1 MKSTS
6 KTPKIIIA
14 IVAVA
19 YLAGMSLATLYDFQ
33 ISAFLT
39 RLTETDGVYTV
50 TYPIPSLILEIA
62 GEWPSTLFGAFCASV
77 IMRALLKKR
86 KALPCSVC
94 VLLSALI
101 FYIVFRACKS
111 SAKTLNF
118 MFGGSRTVPDSA
130 MLIIIPITIIISVAA
145 VASVLMLSQKTVDR
159 LLVPCIVCAAMLI
172 ILLLGVEIVKIS
184 VGRIRFRDLF
194 AAADFSGFSPWYS
207 PNWFSG
213 NKSFPSGHTANACA
227 MALLPLCFGKD
238 FNERNPHASTVTYV
252 TVTLWTVLMAFS
264 RITVGAHYLSDVLT
278 GGLIAF
284 IVVMLG
290 HRFMKK
296 IKEA

>member
-1 MKSTS
+1 MKSSS
-6 KTPKIIIA
+6 KAPKIMIA

-19 YLAGMSLATLYDFQ
+19 YLLGMSLAALYDFQ
-33 ISAFLT
+33 ISAFFT
-39 RLTETDGVYTV
+39 QLTETDGTYTV

-86 KALPCSVC
+86 KALPYGACA
-94 VLLSALI
+94 LLSALI

-111 SAKTLNF
+111 SAVTLNF
-118 MFGGSRTVPDSA
+118 MLGGSRTVPESA
-130 MLIIIPITIIISVAA
+130 MLAIIPITIIISVA
-145 VASVLMLSQKTVDR
+145 VVTYVLMLSQKTADR
-159 LLVPCIVCAAMLI
+159 LLVPCIVCAAMLV
-172 ILLLGVEIVKIS
+172 ILLLGIEIIKVS

-194 AAADFSGFSPWYS
+194 AAADFSGFSPWYA

-213 NKSFPSGHTANACA
+213 NRSFPSGHTANACV

-238 FNERNPHASTVTYV
+238 FSERNPHAPTVTYV
-252 TVTLWTVLMAFS
+252 TVALWTVVMAFS

-284 IVVMLG
+284 AVVMLG